1 MEISSSLY
9 VSESLEKKKDKIIKK
24 IKANKKFIHLYVI
37 TNAAHKDN
45 LFDIYN
51 YNQLFQKVFH
61 NYYDLTIYG
70 IAKNQEEAYQLVEQ
84 MIQDCVTNEGT
95 CDVSRYLA

>member
-9 VSESLEKKKDKIIKK
+9 VSDSLEKKKDKIIKK
-24 IKANKKFIHLYVI
+24 IKANKKFMKLYVI
-37 TNAAHKDN
+37 TNAAHEDN

-51 YNQLFQKVFH
+51 YNQLFQKVFR
-61 NYYDLTIYG
+61 NYYELTIYG
-70 IAKNQEEAYQLVEQ
+70 IAKNQDEAFMLVEQ
-84 MIQDCVTNEGT
+84 MVQDCVTEAGN